1 MRATAIRTD
10 KAEPPRRWARTA
22 AHVSLQTNDVKEQLP
37 VAVAVGAARATPD
50 IGPSAP
56 AVKPEDDGA
65 MTIDR
70 PASPPA
76 DEPLDGENDSA
87 DAGLSAAAAGPAGAV
102 HAPAWTAGPRARLAN
117 RAVATYKP
125 ALRGSPPAF
134 AGVVDWL
141 RREGSESPSE
151 DLQMPKLKTKSAAKK
166 RFRFTASG
174 KVRANVACKR
184 HNLRKRSVKM
194 KRQARGTMILAEGD
208 AGHARRCMPYG

>member
-10 KAEPPRRWARTA
+10 EAEPPRRRARTA
-22 AHVSLQTNDVKEQLP
+22 AHVSLQTNDAKEQIA
-37 VAVAVGAARATPD
+37 VAVAFGAARATLD
-50 IGPSAP
+50 IGLSAP
-56 AVKPEDDGA
+56 AVKPEHDGA

-76 DEPLDGENDSA
+76 DEPLDGQNDSA
-87 DAGLSAAAAGPAGAV
+87 EAGPSAAAVGPAGAV
-102 HAPAWTAGPRARLAN
+102 QTPAWKAARG
-117 RAVATYKP
+117 P
-125 ALRGSPPAF
+125 ALQTAPSRRISLPF
-134 AGVVDWL
+134 AAPL
-141 RREGSESPSE
+141 RRSPAWSIGCVEKGSESPSE
-151 DLQMPKLKTKSAAKK
+151 DLQMPKLKTKSSAKK